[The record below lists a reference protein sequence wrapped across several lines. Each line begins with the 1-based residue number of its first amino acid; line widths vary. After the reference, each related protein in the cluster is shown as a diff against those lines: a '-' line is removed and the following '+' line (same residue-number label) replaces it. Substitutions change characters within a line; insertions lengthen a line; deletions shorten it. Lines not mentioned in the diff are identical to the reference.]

1 MEKKTLLYLPHELIV
16 EILLRLPVKSLICF
30 KCISPEFCSI
40 DFETSLNYDPSPV
53 SLGIG
58 DPYRSVQIN
67 GSCRGFICLISSSDM
82 FLWNPSTG
90 FKTQIPWA
98 PKYLYEHNYGFG
110 YDQSREDY
118 LVVLLS
124 TDCEIEENPFSS
136 HLEIFSI
143 RDNRWKEIEGTHFPY
158 CGGGHDNRLLFNG
171 SIHWLSCRIDIE
183 IDVIV
188 AFDLMDRKL
197 YEMPLPDAFH
207 HHGVPA
213 NSYLGVF
220 GEFFSVWARDYRN
233 GTIELWV
240 MKEYKLNS
248 SWTKTLVIP
257 LSTYFNP
264 ICSTNNGNIIGK
276 SHSSGLHG
284 LVKYNDKGQLL
295 EFHSFHDGRPSSA
308 VLYTESLLSL
318 PGNNEQDY
326 KLKE

>member
-1 MEKKTLLYLPHELIV
+1 M
-16 EILLRLPVKSLICF
+16 
-30 KCISPEFCSI
+30 CISVSAPEFCSI

-53 SLGIG
+53 SLGI
-58 DPYRSVQIN
+58 DFLLPPYRSFQIK
-67 GSCRGFICLISSSDM
+67 GSCRGFIFLSHHPDI

-90 FKTQIPWA
+90 FKTQLPWA
-98 PKYLYEHNYGFG
+98 PKYLYECHYGFG
-110 YDQSREDY
+110 YDQSRDDY
-118 LVVLLS
+118 LVVVLS

-158 CGGGHDNRLLFNG
+158 CGGDHDNGLLFNG
-171 SIHWLSCRIDIE
+171 SIHWLSCRIDVE
-183 IDVIV
+183 IYVIV
-188 AFDLMDRKL
+188 AFDLVDRKL
-197 YEMPLPDAFH
+197 SEMPLPDYFH
-207 HHGVPA
+207 HEVP
-213 NSYLGVF
+213 SDSCLGVF
-220 GEFFSVWARDYRN
+220 GEFFGLWAEEPRN

-257 LSTYFNP
+257 LSNYFNP

-276 SHSSGLHG
+276 SYSSGLNG

-308 VLYTESLLSL
+308 ILYTESLLSL
-318 PGNNEQDY
+318 PGDNKQDC
-326 KLKE
+326 KLEE